1 MEKHN
6 PYLTRETVK
15 ELRRGAATEITG
27 RYYDMVVE
35 IVSVVSVQII
45 YFFNLTGSLF

>member
-6 PYLTRETVK
+6 PYLTRETIK
-15 ELRRGAATEITG
+15 ELRYGAATEITC
-27 RYYDMVVE
+27 RYYDMVIE

-45 YFFNLTGSLF
+45 YIF